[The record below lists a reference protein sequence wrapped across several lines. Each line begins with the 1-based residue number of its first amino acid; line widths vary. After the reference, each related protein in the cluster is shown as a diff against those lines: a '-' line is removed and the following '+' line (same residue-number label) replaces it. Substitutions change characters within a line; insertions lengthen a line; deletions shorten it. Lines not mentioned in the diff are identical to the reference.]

1 MLPWQSRRNN
11 LEQKL
16 KALVDAVDADAASQ
30 VYAGAFGGLS
40 LGESVKQARRRRQA
54 GARATA

>member
-1 MLPWQSRRNN
+1 MAAAKAAATN

-16 KALVDAVDADAASQ
+16 KALVDAVDADAAAQ

-40 LGESVKQARRRRQA
+40 LGELSLIHISEPTRPY
-54 GARATA
+54 